1 MKRTTATLLLFA
13 QLSTGCAATMPCA
26 AGTAATTV
34 AADAAPDHPLKA
46 WMREHSRSRKGAI
59 LGAIAG
65 AVAGY
70 GRARLL
76 GHDPVKE
83 AAVGAVVGAL
93 AGYLIG
99 QRQDTLYG
107 SRDEAVAR
115 LAYEPAQGY
124 VLAVEEVRFDPPR
137 IAPGGTAHVYVRYLV
152 VGPSQAEDLT
162 VKAFTGIKYDGQYMN
177 AIGPDTLV
185 VPRGGGIV
193 ETRSAVT
200 VPSGAPA
207 GSYSI
212 EALFEDVLGRFQSSR
227 EQPLYVG

>member
-1 MKRTTATLLLFA
+1 MKRTAAALLLFTQLATGLAA
-13 QLSTGCAATMPCA
+13 QVPTGAGAPAAA
-26 AGTAATTV
+26 AAETAA
-34 AADAAPDHPLKA
+34 DHPLKA
-46 WMREHSRSRKGAI
+46 WLREHSRSKKGAVI
-59 LGAIAG
+59 GAITG
-65 AVAGY
+65 ALGGY
-70 GRARLL
+70 VRARLL
-76 GHDPVKE
+76 GHDPYKE
-83 AAVGAVVGAL
+83 AAAGAVAGAL

-99 QRQDTLYG
+99 RRQDTLYG

-115 LAYEPAQGY
+115 LAYDPAQGY
-124 VLAVEEVRFDPPR
+124 VLAVEEVRFEPPR

-162 VKAFTGIKYDGQYMN
+162 VKAFTGIKFDGQYMN

-212 EALFEDVLGRFQSSR
+212 EALFEDALGRFQSSR